1 MCLLCVEYKKLSI
14 SDLIKNSLELSN
26 LNPDHA
32 EEFFYM
38 LSIQDPDTL
47 EKIEKY
53 FWDRITR
60 ESARLKNGV

>member
-1 MCLLCVEYKKLSI
+1 MCLICVDYKKLSV

-26 LNPDHA
+26 TDPDHA

-38 LSIQDPDTL
+38 LSQKDPEML

-60 ESARLKNGV
+60 EAARITNGR